1 MKRWQQEVASRFD
14 TEGMERSKGKT
25 PEERAYVTALER
37 LRAGAHAVATHAE
50 IRDAQLPAFIHGIR
64 EGIQT
69 PPGGY
74 RRVWAL
80 LSLSTAA
87 LLVALSAFLVF
98 TWHKDETASV
108 VEAASTQIQ
117 GATVS
122 SYSQED
128 GSAVVWVRIPRRDL
142 P

>member
-1 MKRWQQEVASRFD
+1 MKRWQQQLARRFD
-14 TEGMERSKGKT
+14 GEGAEVSETQT
-25 PEERAYVTALER
+25 PEERAYLAALER
-37 LRAGAHAVATHAE
+37 LRTGARAVATRAE
-50 IRDAQLPAFIHGIR
+50 IRDAQLPAFLHGIR

-69 PPGGY
+69 PPSY

-98 TWHKDETASV
+98 TWRNDDAASV

-128 GSAVVWVRIPRRDL
+128 GTAVVWVRVPRRDL